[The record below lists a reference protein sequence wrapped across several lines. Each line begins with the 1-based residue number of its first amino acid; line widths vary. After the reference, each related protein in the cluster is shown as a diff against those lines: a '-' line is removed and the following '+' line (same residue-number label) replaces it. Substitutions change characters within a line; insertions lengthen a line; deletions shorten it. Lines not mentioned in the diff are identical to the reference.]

1 MLNLL
6 NLTLMKKKLFE
17 IEMDFV
23 LNVELMK
30 LVNYY
35 FLLKLMI
42 LQLISLDM
50 KTKKLLKRKFYEM
63 FLLKEINISELVI
76 YYQEMKMVIFTL
88 LIELVIHL
96 DGKEKIAP
104 LLK

>member
-1 MLNLL
+1 MGKISSTAGNKIISKII
-6 NLTLMKKKLFE
+6 TE
-17 IEMDFV
+17 V
-23 LNVELMK
+23 NVE
-30 LVNYY
+30 
-35 FLLKLMI
+35 MI
-42 LQLISLDM
+42 DL
-50 KTKKLLKRKFYEM
+50 T
-63 FLLKEINISELVI
+63 KEINISELVI